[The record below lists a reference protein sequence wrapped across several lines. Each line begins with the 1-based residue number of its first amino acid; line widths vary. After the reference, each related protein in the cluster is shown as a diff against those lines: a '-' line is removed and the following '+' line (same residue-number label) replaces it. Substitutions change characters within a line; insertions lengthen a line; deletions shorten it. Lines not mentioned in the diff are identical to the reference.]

1 MLNFVEKACSVTS
14 FQVRI
19 DGASCKKN
27 ERHVFEDNCFNNF
40 RISDLIF
47 FSATFAAYI
56 SLGMFFNLLID
67 NRDIVNTNACV
78 SITCF

>member
-19 DGASCKKN
+19 NGASCKKM
-27 ERHVFEDNCFNNF
+27 RDTFLKITVSI
-40 RISDLIF
+40 ISESVILIF
-47 FSATFAAYI
+47 FSATFTAYI

-67 NRDIVNTNACV
+67 NRDIVNTNARV

>member
-1 MLNFVEKACSVTS
+1 MG
-14 FQVRI
+14 QV
-19 DGASCKKN
+19 AKN

-40 RISDLIF
+40 RISDF
-47 FSATFAAYI
+47 FSATFTAYI